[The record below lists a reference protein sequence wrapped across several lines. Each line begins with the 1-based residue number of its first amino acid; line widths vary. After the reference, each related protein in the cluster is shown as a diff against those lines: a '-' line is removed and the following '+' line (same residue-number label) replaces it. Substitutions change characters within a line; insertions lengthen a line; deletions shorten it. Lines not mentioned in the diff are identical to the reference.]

1 MRDSNMRI
9 VLPLVIASLLPGC
22 THNPAPKAW
31 RPPPAEAQHNSR
43 GAWTVVE
50 SLASEAQSQDV
61 SYVEGE
67 LIAVDDDAFHV
78 LAATGLRSVS
88 RSSPYRITIVGYGSS
103 TSGIAI
109 WASAGGASTLSHG
122 ALLIFTAPMW
132 VIAGFVA
139 AASERGAGVFKDD
152 DLARAF
158 SRFPQGLPSQFDPE
172 SLGPLVGN
180 PDARG
185 IVPRR

>member
-31 RPPPAEAQHNSR
+31 RPPPADAQHTSR

-50 SLASEAQSQDV
+50 SLASEAQSQDA

-78 LAATGLRSVS
+78 LTAAGLRSVS
-88 RSSPYRITIVGYGSS
+88 RSSPYRITIVGYG
-103 TSGIAI
+103 TSASGLAI
-109 WASAGGASTLSHG
+109 
-122 ALLIFTAPMW
+122 
-132 VIAGFVA
+132 
-139 AASERGAGVFKDD
+139 
-152 DLARAF
+152 
-158 SRFPQGLPSQFDPE
+158 
-172 SLGPLVGN
+172 
-180 PDARG
+180 
-185 IVPRR
+185 

>member
-31 RPPPAEAQHNSR
+31 RPRPAEAQHNSR

-50 SLASEAQSQDV
+50 SLASEAQSQEV

-88 RSSPYRITIVGYGSS
+88 RYCRRRSQLGSRY
-103 TSGIAI
+103 AI
-109 WASAGGASTLSHG
+109 QS
-122 ALLIFTAPMW
+122 
-132 VIAGFVA
+132 A
-139 AASERGAGVFKDD
+139 AAAATSTPPPITSMRQ
-152 DLARAF
+152 R
-158 SRFPQGLPSQFDPE
+158 
-172 SLGPLVGN
+172 
-180 PDARG
+180 
-185 IVPRR
+185 